1 MRIVGLFCRRE
12 VGEAWH
18 LNCYPLATIAVRVRI
33 VRSPRERELDGL
45 RLDSMIPGLVRDVS
59 PSVATWLIA
68 EGYAVLE
75 MRVASDTLQ
84 PDSGS
89 GHPNANDRR
98 KKL

>member
-1 MRIVGLFCRRE
+1 VRFSSRRDT
-12 VGEAWH
+12 GAPWH
-18 LNCYPLATIAVRVRI
+18 FNCYPLATIAVRVRI

-45 RLDSMIPGLVRDVS
+45 PLDSMIPGLVRDVS

-75 MRVASDTLQ
+75 MRVASDSLQ
-84 PDSGS
+84 PDPGT
-89 GHPNANDRR
+89 GPPNANDRR